1 MKKTFAW
8 MVMLVSLLMAGCET
22 DFDTTGDWEDIT
34 VVYGLIDHSQ
44 PVQYVKINKAF
55 LGKGNALVMAQE
67 PDSVSYG
74 NSLNVRIEEWDDD
87 VLVQTIL
94 LDTTTVYDKEPGVFY
109 APEQVVYK
117 TRPYNLYG
125 YDTVTGQYTWLNPDD
140 TYKLVIENTK
150 SGKTVTSHT
159 GLVRDFSISKPN
171 YGSTTI
177 NFKNMPN
184 LYYTLEWDVA
194 DNGAIYEILI
204 EFTYRELA
212 YNSTDTVTKTLVL
225 SKGESIPT
233 TFQDEITYPYLTSSF
248 YGTILAQVPY
258 DDPAVEANIKER
270 YSENV
275 IFTISVAT
283 KELQMYIETNK
294 PSTSVV
300 QEKPQYTNID
310 DGLGIFASRYS
321 KSRAKRLHAESV
333 DELKTL
339 NIKFIY

>member
-1 MKKTFAW
+1 
-8 MVMLVSLLMAGCET
+8 MVILVSLLLAGCET
-22 DFDTTGDWEDIT
+22 DFETTGDWEDIT
-34 VVYGLIDHSQ
+34 VVYGLLDHSQ
-44 PVQYVKINKAF
+44 PAQYIKINKAF
-55 LGKGNALVMAQE
+55 LGKGNALLMAQE

-94 LDTTTVYDKEPGVFY
+94 LDTTTVYDKEPGIFY

-117 TRPYNLYG
+117 TQPYNLYG
-125 YDTVTGQYTWLNPDD
+125 YDTVTGQYTWLNPEN
-140 TYKLVIENTK
+140 TYKLIIENTK
-150 SGKTVTSHT
+150 SGKTVTSRT
-159 GLVRDFSISKPN
+159 ELVRDFYINKPN
-171 YGSTTI
+171 FGSTTI
-177 NFKNMPN
+177 NFKNMAN

-194 DNGAIYEILI
+194 DNGTLYEVRI

-233 TFQDEITYPYLTSSF
+233 SFQDVITYPYLTSSF
-248 YGTILAQVPY
+248 YGTVLDQVPY
-258 DDPAVEANIKER
+258 DDPAVEAGIKER
-270 YSENV
+270 YSEHV
-275 IFTISVAT
+275 IFTISAAT
-283 KELQMYIETNK
+283 KELQRYIETNE

-321 KSRAKRLHAESV
+321 KIRSKRLHTESV
-333 DELKTL
+333 DELKKL
-339 NIKFIY
+339 NIKFVY